1 MEIKTLKKGTARLA
15 LLAIQQAIPNLK
27 IQPTNLNYSS
37 FMKIQNKY
45 W

>member
-1 MEIKTLKKGTARLA
+1 METKTFKKGTARLA

-27 IQPTNLNYSS
+27 NPLIKLFFFNENP
-37 FMKIQNKY
+37 NKY